1 MLQFKEGIRRAVWLL
16 FAVWCAFAVGIWL
29 QAQQTIRTIS
39 TIDELSSKVDEVR
52 NIFHFELPYRA
63 QHVDQVSLKLQL
75 VYAVRLQLES
85 EHSAGWGSPDLTQLL
100 YSTDRFLEGARTFIG
115 SDSELVALADQL
127 HNSRESASNSEQLRT
142 MYYRLG
148 ALVLEAMFSDAAT
161 SADTYQELDSLFT
174 ESQNLE
180 SKEQASF
187 QRRLAQTSS
196 VLAAHA
202 QGSHLSN
209 QLLNPEFPNQLASV
223 ISTLEQKL
231 TFYITFLALVSGSL
245 LALISWALF
254 SKTVLVTEESS
265 TPNENE
271 ETPTVPSTAVS
282 NLEKAHFV
290 ETKHEV
296 VEKAESAVQRAL
308 PRPKEDDGA
317 TPPTQ
322 NIATESED
330 SDIKEPYIDIEKM
343 LDSLSGDEE
352 SVRMLLEVFIQD
364 HAEDSEK
371 LKGLIAEGKDKEHA
385 QRVAHS
391 LKGVSGSIGA
401 MPLHYISGDIESLI
415 KQGEQVSDDKLD
427 QLEDTLQKTTLF
439 AERVLNSENIRE
451 VLTD

>member
-127 HNSRESASNSEQLRT
+127 HNSRESASNSKQLRT

-180 SKEQASF
+180 PKEQASF

-245 LALISWALF
+245 LALISWSLF

-265 TPNENE
+265 TPNKNE
-271 ETPTVPSTAVS
+271 ETPTVPSTPV
-282 NLEKAHFV
+282 LEKAHV
-290 ETKHEV
+290 AEKKHEV
-296 VEKAESAVQRAL
+296 VLSESVVQTD
-308 PRPKEDDGA
+308 PTRPKEDDA

-322 NIATESED
+322 NMATESEE
-330 SDIKEPYIDIEKM
+330 SGIKEPYIDIEKM

-427 QLEDTLQKTTLF
+427 QLEETLQKTTLF

>member
-223 ISTLEQKL
+223 ISALEQKL

-245 LALISWALF
+245 LAFISWALF
-254 SKTVLVTEESS
+254 SKTVLVTEELS

-271 ETPTVPSTAVS
+271 ETPTVPSTPV
-282 NLEKAHFV
+282 LEKAHV
-290 ETKHEV
+290 AETKHEM
-296 VEKAESAVQRAL
+296 VEKAESVVQTD
-308 PRPKEDDGA
+308 PTRPKEDDDA
-317 TPPTQ
+317 TPPNQ
-322 NIATESED
+322 NMATESED
-330 SDIKEPYIDIEKM
+330 SGIKEPYIDIEKM

-401 MPLHYISGDIESLI
+401 MPLHYISGDIEFLI

>member
-85 EHSAGWGSPDLTQLL
+85 EHSAEWGSPDLTQLL

-127 HNSRESASNSEQLRT
+127 HNSRESASNSKQLRT

-180 SKEQASF
+180 PKEQASF

-265 TPNENE
+265 TPNKNE
-271 ETPTVPSTAVS
+271 ETPTVPSTPV
-282 NLEKAHFV
+282 LEKAHLA
-290 ETKHEV
+290 ETKHEM
-296 VEKAESAVQRAL
+296 VEKAESVVQTD
-308 PRPKEDDGA
+308 PTRPKEDDA

-322 NIATESED
+322 NMATESEE
-330 SDIKEPYIDIEKM
+330 SGIKEPYIDIEKM

-427 QLEDTLQKTTLF
+427 QLEETLQKTTLF

>member
-127 HNSRESASNSEQLRT
+127 HNSRESASNSKQLRT

-180 SKEQASF
+180 PKEQASF

-265 TPNENE
+265 TPNKNE
-271 ETPTVPSTAVS
+271 ETPTVPSTPV
-282 NLEKAHFV
+282 LEKAHLA
-290 ETKHEV
+290 ETKHEM
-296 VEKAESAVQRAL
+296 VEKAESVVQTD
-308 PRPKEDDGA
+308 PTRPKEDDA

-322 NIATESED
+322 NMATESEE
-330 SDIKEPYIDIEKM
+330 SGIKEPYIDIEKM

>member
-1 MLQFKEGIRRAVWLL
+1 MLQFKEGMRRAVWLL

-161 SADTYQELDSLFT
+161 SADTYQDLDSLFT

-245 LALISWALF
+245 LALISWSLF
-254 SKTVLVTEESS
+254 SKTVLVTEESL

-271 ETPTVPSTAVS
+271 ETPTVPSTPVF
-282 NLEKAHFV
+282 EKAHLA

-296 VEKAESAVQRAL
+296 VLSESVVQTEP

-317 TPPTQ
+317 TPSTQ
-322 NIATESED
+322 NMATESED

-415 KQGEQVSDDKLD
+415 KQGEQVSDDELD

>member
-265 TPNENE
+265 TSNGNE
-271 ETPTVPSTAVS
+271 ETPAVPTTPV
-282 NLEKAHFV
+282 LEKANV
-290 ETKHEV
+290 AETKHEV
-296 VEKAESAVQRAL
+296 VLSESVVQTD
-308 PRPKEDDGA
+308 PTRPKEDDGA
-317 TPPTQ
+317 TPSTQ
-322 NIATESED
+322 NMATESED
-330 SDIKEPYIDIEKM
+330 SGIKEPYIDIEKM
-343 LDSLSGDEE
+343 LDSLSDDEE

>member
-254 SKTVLVTEESS
+254 SKTVLVAEESS
-265 TPNENE
+265 TPNGNE
-271 ETPTVPSTAVS
+271 ETPAVPSTPV
-282 NLEKAHFV
+282 LEKAHV
-290 ETKHEV
+290 AETKHEV
-296 VEKAESAVQRAL
+296 VEKEESVVQTD
-308 PRPKEDDGA
+308 PTSPKEDDDT

-322 NIATESED
+322 NMATESEG
-330 SDIKEPYIDIEKM
+330 SDIKEPYIDIEKV

>member
-85 EHSAGWGSPDLTQLL
+85 EHSVGWGSPDLTQLL

-180 SKEQASF
+180 SKEQTSF

-202 QGSHLSN
+202 QGSHLAN

-254 SKTVLVTEESS
+254 SKTVLMTEESL

-271 ETPTVPSTAVS
+271 ETPAFPSTPV
-282 NLEKAHFV
+282 LEKAHLA

-296 VEKAESAVQRAL
+296 IEKAESVVQTEP
-308 PRPKEDDGA
+308 PRPKENNRT
-317 TPPTQ
+317 TPPNQ

-364 HAEDSEK
+364 HAEDSGK

>member
-1 MLQFKEGIRRAVWLL
+1 MLQFKEGIRRSVWLL
-16 FAVWCAFAVGIWL
+16 FAVCCAFAVGIWL

-254 SKTVLVTEESS
+254 SKTVLVTEESL
-265 TPNENE
+265 TPNRNE
-271 ETPTVPSTAVS
+271 ETPPVLSTPV
-282 NLEKAHFV
+282 LEKAHLA

-296 VEKAESAVQRAL
+296 IEKAESVVQTEP
-308 PRPKEDDGA
+308 PRLKEDDT

-322 NIATESED
+322 NMATESEG

-371 LKGLIAEGKDKEHA
+371 LKGLVAEGKDKEHA

>member
-16 FAVWCAFAVGIWL
+16 FVVWCAFAVGIWL

-223 ISTLEQKL
+223 ISTLEKKL

-245 LALISWALF
+245 LALISWTLF

-265 TPNENE
+265 TSNGNE
-271 ETPTVPSTAVS
+271 ETPADPSTPV
-282 NLEKAHFV
+282 LEKAHV
-290 ETKHEV
+290 AETKHEV
-296 VEKAESAVQRAL
+296 VEKAESVVQTES
-308 PRPKEDDGA
+308 PRPKEDGDA

-322 NIATESED
+322 NMATESED

-371 LKGLIAEGKDKEHA
+371 LKALIAEGKDKEHA

-415 KQGEQVSDDKLD
+415 KQGEQVSDDKLG

>member
-180 SKEQASF
+180 PKEQASF

-265 TPNENE
+265 TPNKNE
-271 ETPTVPSTAVS
+271 ETPTVPSTPV
-282 NLEKAHFV
+282 LEKAHLA
-290 ETKHEV
+290 ETKHEM
-296 VEKAESAVQRAL
+296 VEKAESVVQTD
-308 PRPKEDDGA
+308 PTRPKEDDA

-322 NIATESED
+322 NMATESEE
-330 SDIKEPYIDIEKM
+330 SGIKEPYIDIEKM

-427 QLEDTLQKTTLF
+427 QLEETLQKTTLF

>member
-1 MLQFKEGIRRAVWLL
+1 MLQLKEGIRRAVWLL

-174 ESQNLE
+174 ESQHLE

-254 SKTVLVTEESS
+254 SKVVLVTEESS
-265 TPNENE
+265 TPNKNE
-271 ETPTVPSTAVS
+271 ETPAVPSTPV
-282 NLEKAHFV
+282 LEKAHLT

-296 VEKAESAVQRAL
+296 VLSESVVQTD
-308 PRPKEDDGA
+308 PTRPKEDDDA

-322 NIATESED
+322 NMATESED
-330 SDIKEPYIDIEKM
+330 SEIKEPYIDIEKM

-427 QLEDTLQKTTLF
+427 QLEDKLQKTTLF

>member
-161 SADTYQELDSLFT
+161 SADTYQGLDSLFT

-254 SKTVLVTEESS
+254 SKTVLVTEESL
-265 TPNENE
+265 TPNKNG
-271 ETPTVPSTAVS
+271 ETPVVPSTPV
-282 NLEKAHFV
+282 LEKAHV
-290 ETKHEV
+290 AETKHEM
-296 VEKAESAVQRAL
+296 VEKAESVVQTEP
-308 PRPKEDDGA
+308 PRPKEDDDA
-317 TPPTQ
+317 TPPNQ
-322 NIATESED
+322 NMATESED
-330 SDIKEPYIDIEKM
+330 SGIKEPYIDIEKM

-427 QLEDTLQKTTLF
+427 QLEDTLQQTTLF

>member
-254 SKTVLVTEESS
+254 SKTVLVTEESL

-271 ETPTVPSTAVS
+271 ETPVVPSTPV
-282 NLEKAHFV
+282 LEKTHMA
-290 ETKHEV
+290 ETKREV
-296 VEKAESAVQRAL
+296 VEYPEFMLQTEL
-308 PRPKEDDGA
+308 PRPKEDDDA

-322 NIATESED
+322 NMATESED

-415 KQGEQVSDDKLD
+415 KQGEQVSDDELD
-427 QLEDTLQKTTLF
+427 QLEDTLQNTTLF

>member
-1 MLQFKEGIRRAVWLL
+1 MLQFKEGIKQAIWFL

-39 TIDELSSKVDEVR
+39 TVDELSGKVDEVR
-52 NIFHFELPYRA
+52 HIFNFELPYRA

-75 VYAVRLQLES
+75 VYAVRLQLQS
-85 EHSAGWGSPDLTQLL
+85 EYSDRWGGPDLTQLL

-161 SADTYQELDSLFT
+161 SSDTYQELDSLFT
-174 ESQNLE
+174 ESQKLE
-180 SKEQASF
+180 QKEQGAF

-202 QGSHLSN
+202 QGSHLAN
-209 QLLNPEFPNQLASV
+209 QLLNPEFSNQFASV
-223 ISTLEQKL
+223 ISSLEQKL
-231 TFYITFLALVSGSL
+231 MFYISFLVLVSGSL
-245 LALISWALF
+245 LAVVSWALF
-254 SKTVLVTEESS
+254 YKETPVLDAPIQPCEKTDTPMKPNPPEVILPTEKQVTEPSGEERMPVDVVKPTTPLEEENDDASS
-265 TPNENE
+265 LAA
-271 ETPTVPSTAVS
+271 SVS
-282 NLEKAHFV
+282 V
-290 ETKHEV
+290 ET
-296 VEKAESAVQRAL
+296 
-308 PRPKEDDGA
+308 D
-317 TPPTQ
+317 
-322 NIATESED
+322 
-330 SDIKEPYIDIEKM
+330 EPYIDIEKM

-364 HAEDSEK
+364 HSEDGTK
-371 LKGLIAEGKDKEHA
+371 LRTLIAEGKDEEHA
-385 QRVAHS
+385 QRIAHS

-415 KQGEQVSDDKLD
+415 KQGQEVVTGKLD
-427 QLEDTLQKTTLF
+427 MLEDTLQKTTLF
-439 AERVLNSENIRE
+439 AEAVLNSENIRE

>member
-127 HNSRESASNSEQLRT
+127 HNSRESASNSKQLRT

-180 SKEQASF
+180 PKEQASF

-265 TPNENE
+265 TPNKNE
-271 ETPTVPSTAVS
+271 ETPTVPSTPV
-282 NLEKAHFV
+282 LEKAHLA
-290 ETKHEV
+290 ETKHEM
-296 VEKAESAVQRAL
+296 VEKAESVVQTD
-308 PRPKEDDGA
+308 PTRPKEDDA

-322 NIATESED
+322 NMATESEELG
-330 SDIKEPYIDIEKM
+330 IKEPYIDIEKM

-427 QLEDTLQKTTLF
+427 QLEETLQKTTLF

>member
-1 MLQFKEGIRRAVWLL
+1 MLQFKEGMRRAVWLL
-16 FAVWCAFAVGIWL
+16 FAVWCVFAVGIWL

-52 NIFHFELPYRA
+52 NIFDFELPYRA

-254 SKTVLVTEESS
+254 SKTALVTEESL
-265 TPNENE
+265 TPNKNE
-271 ETPTVPSTAVS
+271 ETPVVPSTPV
-282 NLEKAHFV
+282 LEKTHMA
-290 ETKHEV
+290 ETKREV
-296 VEKAESAVQRAL
+296 VENPEFMLQTEL
-308 PRPKEDDGA
+308 PRPKDDDA

-322 NIATESED
+322 NMATESEE

-415 KQGEQVSDDKLD
+415 KQGEQVSDDELD

>member
-245 LALISWALF
+245 LALISWSLF
-254 SKTVLVTEESS
+254 SKTALVTKESLA
-265 TPNENE
+265 PNKNE
-271 ETPTVPSTAVS
+271 ETPAFPSTPV
-282 NLEKAHFV
+282 LEKAHV
-290 ETKHEV
+290 AETKHEV
-296 VEKAESAVQRAL
+296 VEKAESVVQTES
-308 PRPKEDDGA
+308 PRPKEDGDA
-317 TPPTQ
+317 TPPYQ
-322 NIATESED
+322 NMATESED
-330 SDIKEPYIDIEKM
+330 SGIKEPYIDIEKM

>member
-174 ESQNLE
+174 ESQKLE

-265 TPNENE
+265 TPNKNE
-271 ETPTVPSTAVS
+271 ETPTVPSTPV
-282 NLEKAHFV
+282 LEKAHV
-290 ETKHEV
+290 AETKHEM
-296 VEKAESAVQRAL
+296 VEKAESVVQTD
-308 PRPKEDDGA
+308 PTRPKEDDA

-322 NIATESED
+322 NMATESEE
-330 SDIKEPYIDIEKM
+330 SGIKEPYIDIEKM

-427 QLEDTLQKTTLF
+427 QLEETLQKTTLF

>member
-16 FAVWCAFAVGIWL
+16 FVVWCAFAVGIWL

-85 EHSAGWGSPDLTQLL
+85 EHAVGWGSPDLTQLL

-245 LALISWALF
+245 LALISWSLF

-265 TPNENE
+265 TSNKNE
-271 ETPTVPSTAVS
+271 ETPPVLSTPV
-282 NLEKAHFV
+282 LEKAHLA

-296 VEKAESAVQRAL
+296 IEKAESVVQTEP
-308 PRPKEDDGA
+308 PRLKEDDT
-317 TPPTQ
+317 TPPSQ
-322 NIATESED
+322 NMATESED

-364 HAEDSEK
+364 HTEDSEK

>member
-254 SKTVLVTEESS
+254 SKTALVMKESLA
-265 TPNENE
+265 PNKNE
-271 ETPTVPSTAVS
+271 ETPAFPSTPV
-282 NLEKAHFV
+282 LEKAHV
-290 ETKHEV
+290 AETKHEM
-296 VEKAESAVQRAL
+296 VEKAESVVQTESPL
-308 PRPKEDDGA
+308 PKEDGDA
-317 TPPTQ
+317 TPPYQ
-322 NIATESED
+322 NMATESED
-330 SDIKEPYIDIEKM
+330 SGIKEPYIDIEKM

>member
-254 SKTVLVTEESS
+254 SKTALVTKESLA
-265 TPNENE
+265 PNKNE
-271 ETPTVPSTAVS
+271 ETPAFPSTPV
-282 NLEKAHFV
+282 LEKAHV
-290 ETKHEV
+290 AETKHEV
-296 VEKAESAVQRAL
+296 VEKAESVVQTESPL
-308 PRPKEDDGA
+308 PKEDGDA
-317 TPPTQ
+317 TPPYQ
-322 NIATESED
+322 NMATESED
-330 SDIKEPYIDIEKM
+330 SGIKEPYIDIEKM

-415 KQGEQVSDDKLD
+415 KQGEQVLDDKLD

>member
-245 LALISWALF
+245 LALISWSLF

-265 TPNENE
+265 TPNKNE
-271 ETPTVPSTAVS
+271 ETPTVPSTPV
-282 NLEKAHFV
+282 LEKANV
-290 ETKHEV
+290 AETKHEV
-296 VEKAESAVQRAL
+296 VLSESVVQTD
-308 PRPKEDDGA
+308 PTRPKEDDGA
-317 TPPTQ
+317 TPSTK
-322 NIATESED
+322 NMATESED
-330 SDIKEPYIDIEKM
+330 SGIKEPYIDIEKM

-371 LKGLIAEGKDKEHA
+371 LKGLIAEGKDKEHV

>member
-127 HNSRESASNSEQLRT
+127 HNSRESASNSKQLRT

-180 SKEQASF
+180 PKEQASF

-265 TPNENE
+265 TPNKNE
-271 ETPTVPSTAVS
+271 ETPTVPSTPV
-282 NLEKAHFV
+282 LEKAHLA
-290 ETKHEV
+290 ETKHEM
-296 VEKAESAVQRAL
+296 VEKAESVVQTD
-308 PRPKEDDGA
+308 PTRPKEDDA

-322 NIATESED
+322 NMATESEE
-330 SDIKEPYIDIEKM
+330 SGIKEPYIDIEKM

-427 QLEDTLQKTTLF
+427 QLEETLQKTTLF